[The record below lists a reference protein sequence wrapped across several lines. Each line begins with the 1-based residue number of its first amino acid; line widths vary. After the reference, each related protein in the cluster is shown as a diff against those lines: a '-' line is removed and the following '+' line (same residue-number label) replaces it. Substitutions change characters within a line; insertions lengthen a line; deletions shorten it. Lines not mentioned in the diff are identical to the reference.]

1 MNAENSL
8 CLPPGFHLQKDAN
21 GFLGLQAGSYGSF
34 ALKLPD
40 SPPLKSQPLAK
51 ALGFSKRRR
60 TALLKTA
67 LRGRAPLRTAA
78 EAEAPTVFDVTA
90 GWGKDACLIALL
102 GFRVRAFEKTPA
114 AALLLKEALARQPL
128 PKISLQVISGDSL
141 QELSRLQNVRPDII
155 YMDPF
160 FGPKKSLSAKPV
172 RILRALCRES
182 RRREREERKL
192 RAPLKRGGSA
202 ALAGA
207 ADAEILK
214 EEANAGKT
222 TCFNENS
229 GHAEERRLLQKG
241 KMRRSSSKKEA
252 KSETEEERREREE
265 MKRLFRFS
273 LQCARQKVIVKRH
286 RLQKPFS
293 DGRLTASFKGRSI
306 CYDVFRPISRGRRV
320 FKRSN

>member
-8 CLPPGFHLQKDAN
+8 FLPQNFRLQKNAD

-40 SPPLKSQPLAK
+40 SPPLKNQPLAK
-51 ALGFSKRRR
+51 ALGLSKRRR
-60 TALLKTA
+60 TESRRT
-67 LRGRAPLRTAA
+67 TAA
-78 EAEAPTVFDVTA
+78 AVSAAETTVFDVTA

-102 GFRVRAFEKTPA
+102 GFRVRAFEKTAA

-141 QELSRLQNVRPDII
+141 QELSRLQEKPDII

-192 RAPLKRGGSA
+192 RAPLKGGGSA

-241 KMRRSSSKKEA
+241 KMRRSSSKKEV

-306 CYDVFRPISRGRRV
+306 CYDVFRPSASALKFVERG
-320 FKRSN
+320 